1 MSRDRVRQRR
11 LQRLN
16 AWLLV
21 FALLFQSGLAMAC
34 AGHDLLH
41 AWGVDSHHSD
51 HEHAMAL
58 GQDDHSGA
66 SDAGHD
72 LFHGSHGSLHAPVLV
87 TSADIVIATTM
98 PVRPPIVQAA
108 QPPSARPDLSL
119 RPPIIR

>member
-1 MSRDRVRQRR
+1 MSSDRFRQQRF
-11 LQRLN
+11 QRLS

-51 HEHAMAL
+51 HEHAMAQ
-58 GQDDHSGA
+58 GHDDQSA
-66 SDAGHD
+66 VSDAGHD

-87 TSADIVIATTM
+87 TSADILIAAAMT
-98 PVRPPIVQAA
+98 VRPHAAQTA
-108 QPPSARPDLSL
+108 QPPSARPDLNL
-119 RPPIIR
+119 RPPITR

>member
-1 MSRDRVRQRR
+1 MLSVRARHHRFQRV
-11 LQRLN
+11 N

-51 HEHAMAL
+51 HEHALAQQ
-58 GQDDHSGA
+58 QDERSTG
-66 SDAGHD
+66 SEAGHD

-87 TSADIVIATTM
+87 TSSSIVIATSI
-98 PVRPPIVQAA
+98 PAAPPALQTAE
-108 QPPSARPDLSL
+108 PPSALPDRNL
-119 RPPIIR
+119 RPPITR